1 MTEMYS
7 SKGIRAG
14 GVVQLDS
21 PERFWYLLL
30 VAGLISLAV
39 GILVL
44 AYPDPSLN
52 ALCVI
57 VGVYLLVGGVLLIV
71 QTVTDPGREAVG
83 ILLGILAL
91 IAGIVVI
98 RHPSQSLVAVAL
110 AIGLWFM
117 VAGALDLARA
127 LTGPRRL
134 SALIRGV
141 LLVAIAV
148 LILGSPHITV
158 TTLAVL
164 AGIGLCVQGTIQIA
178 EAFLL
183 RSYFRARN

>member
-7 SKGIRAG
+7 PQGIRAS
-14 GVVQLDS
+14 GVVDLDS
-21 PERFWYLLL
+21 PARLWYLLL
-30 VAGLISLAV
+30 VAGVISV
-39 GILVL
+39 GVGVLVL

-52 ALCVI
+52 VLCVI
-57 VGVYLLVGGVLLIV
+57 VGIYLLVGGVLAIV
-71 QTVTDPGREAVG
+71 QTVSDADRGPTG

-91 IAGIVVI
+91 IAGVVVI

-127 LTGPRRL
+127 ITGPRRL
-134 SALIRGV
+134 AALVSGIV
-141 LLVAIAV
+141 LIAIAAW
-148 LILGSPHITV
+148 ILGSPHITV

-164 AGIGLCVQGTIQIA
+164 AGIALCVRGVIQIA
-178 EAFLL
+178 EAFML
-183 RSYFRARN
+183 RSYLRANN